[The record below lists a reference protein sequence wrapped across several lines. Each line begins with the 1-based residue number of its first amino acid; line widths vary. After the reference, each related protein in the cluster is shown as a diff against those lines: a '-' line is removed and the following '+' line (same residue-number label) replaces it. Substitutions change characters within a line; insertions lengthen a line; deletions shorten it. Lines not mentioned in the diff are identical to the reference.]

1 VTSELEARG
10 YRVLGTLTQG
20 GMAELLVA
28 ERRGAAGVHKVLAL
42 KRLLPEIGKNPRFVK
57 MFRNEARIAVELQH
71 ANIVPVFEFGEADGQ
86 MFLAMDY
93 VRGWD
98 LSRILGACL
107 RRGTSVPVDIALHIA
122 IEVTKAL
129 AYAHE
134 KRGPDGAPLGIVHR
148 DVTPGNILVSADGE
162 VKLADF
168 GIARVTSSART
179 STEGDVLGKLPY
191 LSPEQARA
199 ERIDARSDLYSLG
212 INLYEMITGRRLFHG
227 DTAGRL
233 LSVVKNPRV
242 LPLSRVVPAIAPEVD
257 AAVMQALAPERG
269 ARYASARA
277 MQESLS
283 RALHVSRPAVHPS
296 DVRAFTASLALPAPL
311 EPSAMTV
318 VEATTLLPSLA
329 ADAIEDDPSSE
340 PPVSVAPSARPP
352 DASRN
357 AATVVALRPAPKRS
371 RAAIALALAP
381 ALAVAFVAAFFLAR
395 AVAAPA
401 GARLEVRCPRPGA
414 HVFVDGT
421 DRGEAPLI
429 VDGLAP
435 HRVDLRVEAAGA
447 RPYHVEIPIAA
458 GASSVVD
465 VDLDPDG

>member
-10 YRVLGTLTQG
+10 YRVLGTLAQG

-28 ERRGAAGVHKVLAL
+28 ERRGAAGVHKILAL
-42 KRLLPEIGKNPRFVK
+42 KRLLPEMGKNPRFVK

-98 LSRILGACL
+98 LSRVLGACV
-107 RRGTSVPVDIALHIA
+107 RRGMQVPVDIALHIA

-134 KRGPDGAPLGIVHR
+134 KRGPSGEALGIVHR
-148 DVTPGNILVSADGE
+148 DVTPGNILLSAEGE

-199 ERIDARSDLYSLG
+199 ERLDARSDLYSLG
-212 INLYEMITGRRLFHG
+212 INLYEMVTGRRLFNA

-233 LSVVKNPRV
+233 MSAVRNPRV
-242 LPLSRVVPAIAPEVD
+242 VPLAHVLPGIHPEVD
-257 AAVMQALAPERG
+257 AAVMRALASDREQ
-269 ARYASARA
+269 RYASARA
-277 MQESLS
+277 MQEALS

-296 DVRAFTASLALPAPL
+296 DVRAFIASLELPPPP
-311 EPSAMTV
+311 EPSVMVGAD
-318 VEATTLLPSLA
+318 ATTLLPSLA
-329 ADAIEDDPSSE
+329 TGSADPQPPRASSL
-340 PPVSVAPSARPP
+340 PAMP
-352 DASRN
+352 ASR
-357 AATVVALRPAPKRS
+357 TMPVASAS
-371 RAAIALALAP
+371 RRASGGAHRLLPLVIVP
-381 ALAVAFVAAFFLAR
+381 ALGVAFTAAFLLAR
-395 AVAAPA
+395 ASAPA
-401 GARLEVRCPRPGA
+401 ARARLEVRCPRPGA
-414 HVFVDGT
+414 HVFVDGQ
-421 DRGEAPLI
+421 DRGEPPL
-429 VDGLAP
+429 VMDDLAP
-435 HRVDLRVEAAGA
+435 HVVDLRVEAAGS
-447 RPYHVEIPIAA
+447 RPYHVELPIAA

-465 VDLDPDG
+465 VDLDPGE